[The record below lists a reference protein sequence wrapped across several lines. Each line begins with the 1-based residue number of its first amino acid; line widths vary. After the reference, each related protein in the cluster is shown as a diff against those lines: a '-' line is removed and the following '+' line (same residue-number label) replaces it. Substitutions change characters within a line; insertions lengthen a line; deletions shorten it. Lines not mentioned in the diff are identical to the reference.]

1 MSNATLIDEVKARES
16 SLAVSSSPAEKFIL
30 YDVWWETYEQLLANY
45 NERQSPRFAYDD
57 GTLEIMILSAKHE
70 EPSRTIA
77 SLIEILAE
85 EFGINFRN
93 LGSTTFRRKKMKKGF
108 EPDSCFYI
116 QNVGRI
122 KGKEEIDLEVDPPPD
137 LTVEIDITSPSLN
150 RFPIYAAIGIPEI
163 WRYDGARMMF
173 YQLSGGVYAEVKE
186 SAALPRVNSQIV
198 TQFIAESRTLERLD
212 WLRRVRAWA
221 RTACE

>member
-1 MSNATLIDEVKARES
+1 MSNATLIDEVKERTAS
-16 SLAVSSSPAEKFIL
+16 PATPPSPAEKIIL
-30 YDVWWETYEQLLANY
+30 HDVSWETYEQLLANY
-45 NERQSPRFAYDD
+45 NECQSPRFAYDD

-85 EFGINFRN
+85 EFSINFRN
-93 LGSTTFRRKKMKKGF
+93 LGSTTFRRKKLKKGF
-108 EPDSCFYI
+108 EPDACFYI

-137 LTVEIDITSPSLN
+137 LTVEIDVTSPSLN

-163 WRYDGARMMF
+163 WRYDGARMTF
-173 YQLSGGVYAEVKE
+173 YQLSGSTYTEVDE
-186 SAALPRVNSQIV
+186 RAALPHVNSQIV
-198 TQFIAESRTLERLD
+198 TRFIKESRTMERLD

-221 RTACE
+221 RKARE

>member
-70 EPSRTIA
+70 EPSRTIT

-93 LGSTTFRRKKMKKGF
+93 LGSTTFRRKKLKKGF
-108 EPDSCFYI
+108 AETNYR
-116 QNVGRI
+116 G
-122 KGKEEIDLEVDPPPD
+122 LY
-137 LTVEIDITSPSLN
+137 SL
-150 RFPIYAAIGIPEI
+150 
-163 WRYDGARMMF
+163 
-173 YQLSGGVYAEVKE
+173 QL
-186 SAALPRVNSQIV
+186 LPLLKYR
-198 TQFIAESRTLERLD
+198 R
-212 WLRRVRAWA
+212 WL
-221 RTACE
+221 

>member
-16 SLAVSSSPAEKFIL
+16 SLAVSSSPAEKIIL
-30 YDVWWETYEQLLANY
+30 HDVLWETYEQLLANY

-57 GTLEIMILSAKHE
+57 ETLEIMILSAKHE

-85 EFGINFRN
+85 EFGINVRG
-93 LGSTTFRRKKMKKGF
+93 LGSTTFRRKKLKKGF

-116 QNVGRI
+116 QSVGRI

-137 LTVEIDITSPSLN
+137 LTVEIDVTSPSLN

-173 YQLSGGVYAEVKE
+173 YQLSDGAYAEVKE
-186 SAALPRVNSQIV
+186 SAALPRVNSGIM